1 MDMKNKKAGF
11 DQPFV
16 FKVFC
21 ESNLLSSEY
30 WNVNPQ
36 SNKCFG

>member
-1 MDMKNKKAGF
+1 MDIIKAGF

-21 ESNLLSSEY
+21 ESNPLILSI
-30 WNVNPQ
+30 
-36 SNKCFG
+36 GM